1 MLNQITTIRLRDG
14 REVALT
20 DWEDTPLWSTLD
32 IQNGATNEE
41 MLLFQYVESDAVP
54 AFSPFAIAGQR
65 TATGRDT
72 NIASAGEMASTE
84 EMLVYAIRPEV
95 FRRQLEVADP
105 ADFNALVPIDGTNM
119 MPQPIAKMIAVMQYF
134 LLLELEISQK
144 FYHKA
149 GFGYYNFGA
158 GLWVGGG
165 TGDPTLEVLGMKGFP
180 SQEAVRRF
188 AIPQHIGGQEKY
200 RVTLKN
206 PTGEAVAL
214 GLAGGGAAPGPEDPD
229 AIIAQVRIYLD
240 GLYKRPVS

>member
-14 REVALT
+14 QEVALT
-20 DWEDTPLWSTLD
+20 DWEDTPLWSTID
-32 IQNGATNEE
+32 IQDGATNEE

-54 AFSPFAIAGQR
+54 AFSPGAIASQR
-65 TATGRDT
+65 TATLRDT

-84 EMLVYAIRPEV
+84 EFLVYAIRPEV
-95 FRRQLEVADP
+95 FRRALEVADP
-105 ADFNALVPIDGTNM
+105 ADFNALLPLDSTNM
-119 MPQPIAKMIAVMQYF
+119 MPQPTGKMIAVMQYF

-158 GLWVGGG
+158 GLYAV
-165 TGDPTLEVLGMKGFP
+165 TADPAIETMGMKGLP

-206 PTGEAVAL
+206 PTGEPVLL
-214 GLAGGGAAPGPEDPD
+214 GLGDGGNGGTTEKDNAV
-229 AIIAQVRIYLD
+229 AQVRIYLD